1 LTTGAALVSNPKL
14 MTTLSSTGHGR
25 IKRATMNDV
34 ARLAGVSLKTVSRV
48 VNGEPGV
55 HPGTA
60 QRVLAAID
68 QLGFRR
74 NLGARNLRRGSST
87 GTIGVLL
94 EDVAN
99 PFYSILTRA
108 VEEVARQY
116 DRQVLTGS
124 SDEDPDRER
133 ELALEFCSRR
143 VDGLLMVPAGL
154 RHGYLVPEIHAGLP
168 VVFADRP
175 AGDIVADTVL
185 VDNLGGTVEAVAH
198 LARHGHQRIAFLGD
212 APNIF
217 TASER
222 LRGFREGCARAG
234 VRFDEE
240 LVTMGPH
247 DDRSI
252 REALRRMRTRRPDP
266 ATALVTGNN
275 RITVLV
281 LRALAG
287 QVDRPALVGFD
298 DFELADLISPPVT
311 VIAHDTGSLGKAAA
325 ELLFARLAGDESP
338 PHRVTMPVRL
348 IARGSG
354 EKRP

>member
-1 LTTGAALVSNPKL
+1 
-14 MTTLSSTGHGR
+14 
-25 IKRATMNDV
+25 MNDV

-74 NLGARNLRRGSST
+74 NLGARNLRRGSSS

-99 PFYSILTRA
+99 PFYSMLTRA
-108 VEEVARQY
+108 VEELARQY
-116 DRQVLTGS
+116 GRQVLTGS

-143 VDGLLMVPAGL
+143 VDGLLVVPAGL

-198 LARHGHQRIAFLGD
+198 LARFGHQRIAFLGD

-234 VRFDEE
+234 LRFDED
-240 LVTMGPH
+240 LVMMGPH
-247 DDRSI
+247 DERSI
-252 REALRRMRTRRPDP
+252 RDALRRVMQHPAP

-281 LRALAG
+281 LRAQAG
-287 QVDRPALVGFD
+287 QVERPALVGFD
-298 DFELADLISPPVT
+298 DFELADLLNPPVT
-311 VIAHDTGSLGKAAA
+311 VIAHDTGALGKAAA

-348 IARGSG
+348 ITRGSG
-354 EKRP
+354 ERRP